1 MQQSKQFDIAVV
13 GAGLVGGSAALALAR
28 LAGEL
33 NIALIDA
40 GTEPQALA
48 AYQCANPEV
57 ADFDP
62 RVVALTRSSEEFFQ
76 SLGVWRA
83 VAETRIGPYTNMAV
97 WDGEGTARIEFD
109 CCEVGQRNLG
119 HIVEN
124 RLLVS
129 ALWQAISTRKN
140 ISSHLNCKV
149 AELRS
154 ETDGQYLLLQDG
166 RQLKAK
172 LVLACD
178 GAHSPLREQQGLAT
192 REWDYGHQAIVTT
205 VKTERPHGRVARQ
218 RFMATGPLAFLPLAG
233 GVESGEHYC
242 SIVWSC
248 VPELA
253 EQLMALSEKEFSVE
267 LGRALE
273 YELGEIQAVAKRFCI
288 PLRQRHA
295 SEYIKPGFA
304 LAGDAA
310 HTIHPLAGQGVNLGL
325 QDVMAF
331 VEQVEYA
338 QRRGLGLE
346 DISVLRRYQRARQRD
361 NLTMM
366 AAMESFKRL
375 FGSGNIG
382 LRWLRNEG
390 MRQLQNLPWLKHK
403 IIRQAMGL

>member
-1 MQQSKQFDIAVV
+1 
-13 GAGLVGGSAALALAR
+13 
-28 LAGEL
+28 
-33 NIALIDA
+33 
-40 GTEPQALA
+40 
-48 AYQCANPEV
+48 
-57 ADFDP
+57 
-62 RVVALTRSSEEFFQ
+62 
-76 SLGVWRA
+76 
-83 VAETRIGPYTNMAV
+83 
-97 WDGEGTARIEFD
+97 
-109 CCEVGQRNLG
+109 
-119 HIVEN
+119 
-124 RLLVS
+124 
-129 ALWQAISTRKN
+129 
-140 ISSHLNCKV
+140 
-149 AELRS
+149 
-154 ETDGQYLLLQDG
+154 
-166 RQLKAK
+166 
-172 LVLACD
+172 
-178 GAHSPLREQQGLAT
+178 
-192 REWDYGHQAIVTT
+192 
-205 VKTERPHGRVARQ
+205 
-218 RFMATGPLAFLPLAG
+218 
-233 GVESGEHYC
+233 
-242 SIVWSC
+242 
-248 VPELA
+248 
-253 EQLMALSEKEFSVE
+253 LMALSEKEFSVE